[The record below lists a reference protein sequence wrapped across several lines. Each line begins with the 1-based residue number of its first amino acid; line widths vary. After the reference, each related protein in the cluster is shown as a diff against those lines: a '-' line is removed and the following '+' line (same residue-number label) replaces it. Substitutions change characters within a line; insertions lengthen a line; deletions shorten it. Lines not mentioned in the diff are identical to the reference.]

1 MPFQMNI
8 DEQLIIEGTSYY
20 VCAHPAIPGYPFI
33 QEGQS
38 SRVVQLRS
46 TSGFVALKVQSQ
58 LRDQALC
65 THALHLQPLS
75 AIPGLQA
82 ARRIILTAE
91 NQPALIRT
99 YPELEYA
106 ILMPWVHG
114 PPWQELIRYR
124 RPLTPSQCLDLA
136 RALAD
141 VLVTLEQRGLVHG
154 DLQSA
159 HVMLP
164 GLIDPGAAASIALVD
179 LETLHGAGVLRLPLP
194 PLASP
199 YRHPAP
205 AYDLMADRFSGALLI
220 LELLSWCDE
229 AVRNAAADNSFFSA
243 DDLLQPTERYHILR
257 EALAK
262 RWGLGPAQMLDRLWQ
277 STSPSMCPPLKD
289 WQAILP
295 LPTMAPVEEPSP
307 SLPTPS
313 LPDPVAQLMTRAST
327 LYDQGQPYQALNE
340 YRSAL
345 ERLPAH
351 DPRVGEVMQ
360 TIDTLER
367 QLSQSTITKQRS
379 DLNMAVP
386 VGIGVV
392 IIVLL
397 ALASAIG
404 LNRVPPSD
412 LVVTSPT
419 AVVEPATPLVTPSP
433 TPTMTPSP
441 LPSPSPVLAFRVDRI
456 IPTEL
461 FTGAIPLEFTVQG
474 AGLSTVRTAT
484 LRAAGYEPIA
494 LTIIAGS
501 SDSELR
507 LRLANLKTSLAGAIP
522 FTLELNGTPVPGA
535 AVTLRDFISIRT
547 VAGVRAEYRYT
558 GRIEEDGQGLF
569 SRLYAEPVATSSLT
583 DPIRN
588 GDEVEILSD
597 QPAGWYRI
605 RLRTSSDQNLAGR
618 SGYIERWLID
628 NIDVPPPPTPTVPPE
643 PPRLRFVKL
652 SETEDVRCVLIQITG
667 TNTTGW
673 IVSVDGLR
681 LGAPF
686 DASGNARICGLRPR
700 QEVTFTVRD
709 EQGAP
714 VRGGVGVP
722 TRGSDVMFAEWR

>member
-1 MPFQMNI
+1 
-8 DEQLIIEGTSYY
+8 
-20 VCAHPAIPGYPFI
+20 
-33 QEGQS
+33 
-38 SRVVQLRS
+38 
-46 TSGFVALKVQSQ
+46 
-58 LRDQALC
+58 
-65 THALHLQPLS
+65 
-75 AIPGLQA
+75 
-82 ARRIILTAE
+82 
-91 NQPALIRT
+91 
-99 YPELEYA
+99 
-106 ILMPWVHG
+106 
-114 PPWQELIRYR
+114 
-124 RPLTPSQCLDLA
+124 
-136 RALAD
+136 
-141 VLVTLEQRGLVHG
+141 
-154 DLQSA
+154 
-159 HVMLP
+159 
-164 GLIDPGAAASIALVD
+164 
-179 LETLHGAGVLRLPLP
+179 
-194 PLASP
+194 
-199 YRHPAP
+199 
-205 AYDLMADRFSGALLI
+205 
-220 LELLSWCDE
+220 
-229 AVRNAAADNSFFSA
+229 
-243 DDLLQPTERYHILR
+243 
-257 EALAK
+257 
-262 RWGLGPAQMLDRLWQ
+262 
-277 STSPSMCPPLKD
+277 MCPPLKD

-295 LPTMAPVEEPSP
+295 SPTMAPVEEPSP

-313 LPDPVAQLMTRAST
+313 LPDPVTQLITKAST

-379 DLNMAVP
+379 DLNVAVP
-386 VGIGVV
+386 VVIGV
-392 IIVLL
+392 IIVILL
-397 ALASAIG
+397 VWASAIG

-419 AVVEPATPLVTPSP
+419 AVVEPATPPVTPSP

-456 IPTEL
+456 MPTEL
-461 FTGAIPLEFTVQG
+461 FIGAIPLEFTVQG

-535 AVTLRDFISIRT
+535 AVTLRDFVSIRT

-588 GDEVEILSD
+588 GDEVEVLSD

-605 RLRTSSDQNLAGR
+605 RIRTSSDQNLAGR

-643 PPRLRFVKL
+643 PPRLRFRKL
-652 SETEDVRCVLIQITG
+652 SETEDSRCVLIQIRGVDTS
-667 TNTTGW
+667 GW
-673 IVSVDGLR
+673 SVSVDGLR
-681 LGAPF
+681 LGAVF
-686 DASGNARICGLRPR
+686 DASGDARICGLRPR

-722 TRGSDVMFAEWR
+722 TRGNDVMFAEWR